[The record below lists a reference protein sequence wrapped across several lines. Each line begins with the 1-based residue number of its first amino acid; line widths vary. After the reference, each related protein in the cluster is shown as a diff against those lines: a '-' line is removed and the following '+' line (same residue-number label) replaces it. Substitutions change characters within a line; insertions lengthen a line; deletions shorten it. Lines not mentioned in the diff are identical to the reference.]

1 MLQNLRNIGII
12 AHVDAGKTTTTE
24 RILYYSG
31 TKHKVGDVDTG
42 DTTTDFDPLERQK
55 GITINSAA
63 VSIDWGDHTINIID
77 TPGHVDFTAE
87 VERSLRVLDGGVCV
101 FCAVGG
107 VEVQSETVWFQAN
120 KYKVPRIAYI
130 NKLDRLG
137 ADFAACVEQMKEK
150 LKAVPAIC
158 TIPVGQSSEFQG
170 IIDLIRMKFVR
181 KDPNDP
187 THRKYD
193 LVEIPDSHKDEAA
206 KYREMLLDVAS
217 HGCDRLL
224 EQILEGKPVTEDDL
238 ISALRQGTL
247 AGKFTPVHCGTSKMF
262 HGVRELLDMVV
273 DFLPSPIDRPP
284 VDGIVPKTKEKVQR
298 SPDPAAPV
306 AALAFKTVAESTGD
320 LVYLRMY
327 SGTLKPGETY
337 LNTTNGRTERIGRL
351 YRMMGATRQELE
363 SAGPGD
369 IVAVIGLK
377 QTFTG
382 NTICDESAPIAL
394 ESINFPK
401 PVIAASLLAARSV
414 DTSKLADALGRMVRD
429 DPTIKAHTDEET
441 KDLILSGMGELH
453 LEVSLEKLKRALN
466 LPQGDPALS
475 LGKPRVAYRQTFAK
489 PIEHETRYIKQ
500 TGGRGKFAVIHM
512 RYEPL
517 SQERLEEVLAQVTES
532 GEKPDVNNVYF
543 TDEIVGGVV
552 PKEYIPAVEAGYRQG
567 AAKGTKYPFPFVDLL
582 ATLFDGKYHDVDSSQ
597 DAFKSAAW
605 ENFREA
611 QVKAGIV
618 LLEPIM
624 NVVVVSPESHQG
636 AIAGDINRRRGIIM
650 EMVNDKGRSMIKAQV
665 PLANLFGYTTDL
677 RGATSG
683 TASFSMEFSHYAPV
697 KEELADLPET
707 ARKRSA

>member
-1 MLQNLRNIGII
+1 MLENVRNIGII

-137 ADFAACVEQMKEK
+137 ADFFDCVEQIKTK
-150 LKAVPAIC
+150 LKTEPAIC
-158 TIPVGQSSEFQG
+158 TIPVGQSSEFKG

-181 KDPNDP
+181 KDPNDSK
-187 THRKYD
+187 HEKYD
-193 LVEIPDSHKDEAA
+193 LVDIPESHRDQAA
-206 KYREMLLDVAS
+206 HYRELLLETAS
-217 HGCDRLL
+217 HGCDELL
-224 EQILEGKPVTEDDL
+224 EQILEGKP
-238 ISALRQGTL
+238 ISEEMLLKALRQGTL
-247 AGKFTPVHCGTSKMF
+247 AGKFNPVHCGTSKMF

-273 DFLPSPIDRPP
+273 DFFPSPVDRPP
-284 VDGIVPKTKEKVQR
+284 VEGIVPKTKENALRK
-298 SPDPAAPV
+298 PDPKEPF

-320 LVYLRMY
+320 LVYLRIY
-327 SGTLKPGETY
+327 SGLLSPGDTV

-363 SAGPGD
+363 TAGPGD

-377 QTFTG
+377 QTYTG
-382 NTICDESAPIAL
+382 NTVCAESAPIAL
-394 ESINFPK
+394 ESIVFPK
-401 PVIAASLLAARSV
+401 PVISASLTTARSV
-414 DTSKLADALGRMVRD
+414 DTSKLADALGRLVRD

-453 LEVSLEKLKRALN
+453 LEVSLEKLKRAIN

-475 LGKPRVAYRQTFAK
+475 LSRPRVAYRQTFAR
-489 PIEHETRYIKQ
+489 PLEYETRYIKQ
-500 TGGRGKFAVIHM
+500 SGGRGKFAVIHM

-517 SQERLEEVLAQVTES
+517 SQERLEEVVAKVTED
-532 GEKPDVNNVYF
+532 GEKPDPNNIYF
-543 TDEIVGGVV
+543 ADEIVGGVV
-552 PKEYIPAVEAGYRQG
+552 PKEYIPSVEAGYRQG
-567 AAKGTKYPFPFVDLL
+567 AAKGTKYPFPFVDLM
-582 ATLFDGKYHDVDSSQ
+582 ATLYDGKYHDVDSSQ
-597 DAFKSAAW
+597 DAFKAAGW
-605 ENFREA
+605 ESFREA

-624 NVVVVSPESHQG
+624 NVVVISPEAHQG
-636 AIAGDINRRRGIIM
+636 PIAGDINRRRGMIM
-650 EMVNDKGRSMIKAQV
+650 EMVNDKGRSLIKAQV

-697 KEELADLPET
+697 KEELADLPEPQ
-707 ARKRSA
+707 KK